1 MANQLTTPLFLCL
14 THTEEIMNKGIVSLF
29 VDKNTTKEEIKKI
42 RDEFKSDEY
51 ILNIVISGN
60 GDFKNDLKNF
70 LIQ

>member
-1 MANQLTTPLFLCL
+1 M
-14 THTEEIMNKGIVSLF
+14 HKGIISLF

-51 ILNIVISGN
+51 VLNVIISGDN
-60 GDFKNDLKNF
+60 DFKNNLKNF